1 MSSPSQ
7 MIQQLQQH
15 SVASHNGLND
25 SQVTLASSC
34 HPTHTAGSLTSQHQ
48 HLTGFSSELLAC
60 WLFGAVGF
68 LVGCAW
74 VFLLVEVKAHNLAKR
89 ERNSEKICATWIIV
103 LLSFPRMCGLA
114 NPHQVTYWVWGIHC
128 LAAFFVM
135 DRAKQKRYKFH
146 TF

>member
-89 ERNSEKICATWIIV
+89 ERNSKKDLRHMNYSVVELPPYVWPSKPTPGHLMGTGYP
-103 LLSFPRMCGLA
+103 LLGCFLHHG
-114 NPHQVTYWVWGIHC
+114 
-128 LAAFFVM
+128 
-135 DRAKQKRYKFH
+135 
-146 TF
+146 

>member
-48 HLTGFSSELLAC
+48 HLTGFSSELLAR

-68 LVGCAW
+68 FGWLCMGLSSGGGESTQSSKEGEELRKDLCHVNYSVVELPLYVWPSKPTPGHLLGMGYPLLGC
-74 VFLLVEVKAHNLAKR
+74 FLRH
-89 ERNSEKICATWIIV
+89 
-103 LLSFPRMCGLA
+103 G
-114 NPHQVTYWVWGIHC
+114 
-128 LAAFFVM
+128 
-135 DRAKQKRYKFH
+135 
-146 TF
+146 

>member
-68 LVGCAW
+68 FGWLCMGLSSGGGESTQSSKEGEELRKDLCHVNYSVVELPPYVWPSKPTPGHLLGTGYPLLGC
-74 VFLLVEVKAHNLAKR
+74 FLRH
-89 ERNSEKICATWIIV
+89 
-103 LLSFPRMCGLA
+103 G
-114 NPHQVTYWVWGIHC
+114 
-128 LAAFFVM
+128 
-135 DRAKQKRYKFH
+135 
-146 TF
+146 